1 MNALEKVMQPVTRLM
16 NRQIRIT
23 TPARDLCRE
32 LEGKV
37 IAIRVKNTALA
48 MHFRVGADG
57 IDLLEAFEG
66 EPDAAISG
74 SLVSLAATAAGASE
88 RSGEAAV
95 RDGTLELTGD
105 AEVARSFQ
113 SLLKYSKPDLEEEL
127 SGFVGDVAAHAM
139 GDIVRNIRRWGLD
152 AGNTLRQNVSEY
164 LQEESRALPTRYEVE
179 DFRKRVDTLRDDV
192 ARLDARL
199 RRLESLTGPDI
210 PRG

>member
-1 MNALEKVMQPVTRLM
+1 MNALEKLMQPVTRLM
-16 NRQIRIT
+16 NQQILIT

-37 IAIRVKNTALA
+37 IAVRVKHTALA
-48 MHFRVGADG
+48 LNFRVGADG
-57 IDLLEAFEG
+57 IDLLEAFDG

-74 SLVSLAATAAGASE
+74 SVLSLVTTVTRGST
-88 RSGEAAV
+88 RSGEEAV
-95 RDGTLELTGD
+95 RAGTLELAGD

-113 SLLKYSKPDLEEEL
+113 KLLNYGRPDLEEEL
-127 SGFVGDVAAHAM
+127 SGLVGDVAAHGL
-139 GDIVRNIRRWGLD
+139 GDIARNLGRWGQD
-152 AGNTLRQNVSEY
+152 AAATWRQNVSEY

-192 ARLDARL
+192 ARMDARL
-199 RRLESLTGPDI
+199 RRLELLARPDT